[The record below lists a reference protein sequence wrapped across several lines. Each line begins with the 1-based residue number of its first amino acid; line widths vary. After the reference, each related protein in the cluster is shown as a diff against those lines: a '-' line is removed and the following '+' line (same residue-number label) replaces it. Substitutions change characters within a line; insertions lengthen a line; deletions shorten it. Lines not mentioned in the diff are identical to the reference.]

1 MTASHDFDVVVVG
14 SGFIGLTCAYE
25 LTLRGLTVAVVESSS
40 EIGGL
45 ARSITLKNG
54 KKCEAFYHHYFT
66 QDSDLLAYI
75 NFLLNDKIVYKKS
88 TMSIFTA
95 GEFHTWNGLADLYS
109 SRLIGAA
116 DKLRFILSTILL
128 AAKLLPK
135 KFVANKSLSSGMKLL
150 YGNRVYEKIWGPMIN
165 GKFGSEA
172 VNTPLEWMCGRL
184 SQRLSSRSRGA
195 EYLGFLP
202 GSLTRLTQEIAKKII
217 TFNESRILLNTSAT
231 NIYHAEPSCSRRYCV
246 STAIT
251 SSVTEELGSIYTDKI
266 LFTIN
271 SSKANNI
278 LASLNSYDSGWRRDS
293 YFRAVCVLL
302 ELKESISDYYWN
314 NLADESCFFT
324 GYIEQ
329 TQLTGIDE
337 YGGLVIGYLT
347 KYISPSDPAFYL
359 TNDDFKQLALSDL
372 RSFAPQLNPDALS
385 SVTVSIAEDA
395 QLITPIGYKPNSASI
410 SNIPWIKLVNISM
423 TYPDERGINNA
434 IKLGKYAA
442 KLFEQA

>member
-14 SGFIGLTCAYE
+14 SGLIGLTCAYE
-25 LTLRGLTVAVVESSS
+25 LTLRGLTVGVIESSS

-66 QDSDLLAYI
+66 QDSDLLAYTS
-75 NFLLNDKIVYKKS
+75 FLLNDKIVYKKS
-88 TMSIFTA
+88 TMSIFSA

-128 AAKLLPK
+128 AAKLLPN
-135 KFVANKSLSSGMKLL
+135 KFIASKSLSSGMSLL
-150 YGNRVYEKIWGPMIN
+150 YGKRVYEKIWGPMIN

-172 VNTPLEWMCGRL
+172 GNTPLEWMCGRL

-202 GSLTRLTQEIAKKII
+202 GSLNRLTQEIAKKI
-217 TFNESRILLNTSAT
+217 TNFKESKILVNKQAA
-231 NIYHAEPSCSRRYCV
+231 NIYHAGPNCRRRYCV
-246 STAIT
+246 STIST
-251 SSVTEELGSIYTDKI
+251 SSSAGLGSIYTDKI
-266 LFTIN
+266 LFAIN

-278 LASLNSYDSGWRRDS
+278 LASLNGYESSWRRDS
-293 YFRAVCVLL
+293 CFRAVCVLL
-302 ELKESISDYYWN
+302 ELKESISAYYWN

-337 YGGLVIGYLT
+337 YGGLFIGYLT
-347 KYISPSDPAFYL
+347 KYISPSDPAFHL
-359 TNDDFKQLALSDL
+359 TNDDFKELALSDL
-372 RSFAPQLNPDALS
+372 RSFAPQLNPDSLS

-395 QLITPIGYKPNSASI
+395 QVITPIGYKPNSASI

-442 KLFEQA
+442 KLIEEA